1 MDSRKFYTIV
11 LFSFLTISLQAQ
23 EPKDETVSVGAG
35 YFDFMFYKF
44 KDGSKTTYQHT
55 QWDIAFSTDF
65 MDGAV
70 FVNEGT
76 GSNRTLP
83 PPEVELYHVANGNY
97 ADLDTTGMIRIYN
110 EDNSWTMGAFN
121 NIADPNNVIDQGW
134 GNYNPQTRGIEGTQ
148 VFVIKLRN
156 GQFKKLEIQSYSSMT
171 ASYAFRYA
179 DLDGNNETSESISKT
194 AYAGKTLVYYSI
206 ENEEVLDLEP
216 EAGWDFVFTRYY
228 TPLPFQG
235 DFLQYLLTGMLTNK
249 GVEVVRADGV
259 NVDNV
264 DYLDY
269 ADDYSADSL
278 RIIGHDWKDID
289 FNTFEWFI
297 IADRAYFVRTAEGE
311 IYKLVF
317 VDFEGSRSGIASFE
331 QTLLGTS
338 TSTKDEFE
346 NLESFNVFP
355 NPATDLVQMAFDLKE
370 SNESAVIRI
379 TNALGQS
386 VLEYNRD
393 VRSGFQVIEI
403 PIDLASGMYYLSL
416 QMGQDQI
423 SRPFVVK

>member
-1 MDSRKFYTIV
+1 
-11 LFSFLTISLQAQ
+11 
-23 EPKDETVSVGAG
+23 
-35 YFDFMFYKF
+35 
-44 KDGSKTTYQHT
+44 
-55 QWDIAFSTDF
+55 
-65 MDGAV
+65 
-70 FVNEGT
+70 
-76 GSNRTLP
+76 
-83 PPEVELYHVANGNY
+83 
-97 ADLDTTGMIRIYN
+97 
-110 EDNSWTMGAFN
+110 
-121 NIADPNNVIDQGW
+121 
-134 GNYNPQTRGIEGTQ
+134 
-148 VFVIKLRN
+148 
-156 GQFKKLEIQSYSSMT
+156 
-171 ASYAFRYA
+171 
-179 DLDGNNETSESISKT
+179 
-194 AYAGKTLVYYSI
+194 
-206 ENEEVLDLEP
+206 
-216 EAGWDFVFTRYY
+216 
-228 TPLPFQG
+228 
-235 DFLQYLLTGMLTNK
+235 
-249 GVEVVRADGV
+249 
-259 NVDNV
+259 
-264 DYLDY
+264 DY

-403 PIDLASGMYYLSL
+403 PIDLASGMYHLSL